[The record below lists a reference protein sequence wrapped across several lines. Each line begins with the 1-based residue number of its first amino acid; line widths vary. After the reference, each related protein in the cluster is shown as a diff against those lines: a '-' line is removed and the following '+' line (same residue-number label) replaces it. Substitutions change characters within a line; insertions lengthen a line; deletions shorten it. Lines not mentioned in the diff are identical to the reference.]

1 MTPERFERICRVL
14 NRRQPD
20 LSVLLDNVHKP
31 HNLSAIIRSCD
42 AVGVLQ
48 AHGVWPSRKLQP
60 TNHTSGGSRKWVQL
74 KTHRTLSDAVDYL
87 RHEGHQIYAAHLSPT
102 AIDYRDI
109 DYTVP
114 STIVLGAE
122 LKGLSPEGM
131 ELADEHIRIPIVGMV
146 HSLNVSVAAAIILFE
161 AQRQRQL
168 AGFYDENRL
177 DEKTYRCTLFEWL
190 HPEVA
195 AYCRNKSHTY
205 PDLDERGE
213 IVNFDR
219 EAIALASRQSRG

>member
-1 MTPERFERICRVL
+1 M
-14 NRRQPD
+14 
-20 LSVLLDNVHKP
+20 
-31 HNLSAIIRSCD
+31 
-42 AVGVLQ
+42 
-48 AHGVWPSRKLQP
+48 
-60 TNHTSGGSRKWVQL
+60 
-74 KTHRTLSDAVDYL
+74 
-87 RHEGHQIYAAHLSPT
+87 
-102 AIDYRDI
+102 
-109 DYTVP
+109 
-114 STIVLGAE
+114 LGAE

-213 IVNFDR
+213 IVNSDR

>member
-48 AHGVWPSRKLQP
+48 AHGVWPNRKLRP
-60 TNHTSGGSRKWVQL
+60 TNHTSGGSRKWVEL
-74 KTHRTLSDAVDYL
+74 KTHRTLSVAVEYL
-87 RHEGHQIYAAHLSPT
+87 RQEGHQIYAAHLSPT

-122 LKGLSPEGM
+122 LNGLSPEGI
-131 ELADEHIRIPIVGMV
+131 ELADEHIRIPIMGMV

-168 AGFYDENRL
+168 AGFYDKSRL
-177 DEKTYRCTLFEWL
+177 DERTYRYTLFEWL

-195 AYCRNKSHTY
+195 AYCKNKSLTY
-205 PDLDERGE
+205 PDLDEKGE

-219 EAIALASRQSRG
+219 EAIALTSGQSRG

>member
-87 RHEGHQIYAAHLSPT
+87 RHEGHQIYAAHLSPP
-102 AIDYRDI
+102 
-109 DYTVP
+109 P
-114 STIVLGAE
+114 STTGISTTPFLQPSCWGRSS
-122 LKGLSPEGM
+122 KG
-131 ELADEHIRIPIVGMV
+131 
-146 HSLNVSVAAAIILFE
+146 
-161 AQRQRQL
+161 
-168 AGFYDENRL
+168 
-177 DEKTYRCTLFEWL
+177 
-190 HPEVA
+190 
-195 AYCRNKSHTY
+195 
-205 PDLDERGE
+205 
-213 IVNFDR
+213 
-219 EAIALASRQSRG
+219 